1 VTAIIALLVALAA
14 WLLVPPSPDSRLNR
28 VLGNRTRGPVEGS
41 ADAPGSPD
49 ARAPSWLMPVCA
61 VTFGVGIAIVLGSI
75 IGLALGI
82 AGAIVIP
89 RLLARLESKES
100 RQLRIA
106 ITRQQPDAADLLAA
120 TLASGAPPAWAVTA
134 VASAM
139 DEPMRGMLRTVA
151 AGLDLGASSHEAW
164 TLADPGQLLE
174 SISAAFIR
182 SESSGAP
189 LSDVLA
195 GAAQDLRRQHRL
207 HIEVAARAAGVHA
220 VAPLGACFLPA
231 FMLIGAVPIIA
242 SLAQGLFSS

>member
-1 VTAIIALLVALAA
+1 MSVIIAVLAALAA
-14 WLLVPPSPDSRLNR
+14 WLLVPPSPDSRLHR
-28 VLGNRTRGPVEGS
+28 VLGRRTPGPADGS
-41 ADAPGSPD
+41 ADAPTSGD
-49 ARAPSWLMPVCA
+49 ARAPNWLMPVCA
-61 VTFGVGIAIVLGSI
+61 VTFGLGIAIVLGSVV
-75 IGLALGI
+75 GLVLGI
-82 AGAIVIP
+82 AGAVVIP
-89 RLLARLESKES
+89 RLLTRLESKET
-100 RQLRIA
+100 RQERLA

-120 TLASGAPPAWAVTA
+120 TLASGAPPARAVTA

-151 AGLDLGASSHEAW
+151 SALDLGAPSSEAW
-164 TLADPGQLLE
+164 ELADPGHLLT
-174 SISAAFIR
+174 SISAAFVR

-195 GAAQDLRRQHRL
+195 GAAQDLRRQHRI
-207 HIEVAARAAGVHA
+207 HVEVAARAAGVHA